1 MRIWVCGQRGLL
13 CIAATVVAAAGLAV
27 SSRASG
33 APPTWEELEARGA
46 RIAGIE
52 IRVLN
57 VFDTSKPDERYWLA
71 RAANFVH
78 IESRKSVVGRELLFK
93 AGDRVD
99 ARLIRETER
108 NLRDLEFVRDA
119 SIVPE
124 GEADGTVWARVEVR
138 DAWSLKGGLK
148 YGHVG
153 GQTTWRF
160 RVHEVNFLGLGKQI
174 ILGHQEDPERTTDE
188 IAYADPQLFGTH
200 WTLEANYQKLSDGKG
215 KLLRLERPFY
225 ALDVPWSVGAEGSSQ
240 ESVLTLYDR
249 GHAVFAVPERLDSA
263 SLFYSRAYAIRD
275 RTAFRIGA
283 EFRLGQARYGALGTL
298 RAGWLP
304 EPRLRDRRLR
314 GIALTWSVA
323 QDRFESYENL
333 AAVNRVEDYNLG
345 WFANVSLGC
354 FSTALGSSENAPFG
368 DFRLDKGWLV
378 SPQTLLL
385 LDARAQGRRPA
396 RGWEGVLSTGSL
408 TVYDQHLP
416 WQTLAANLTLD
427 AALRPDP
434 EQWLYIG
441 GPEGLRGYDSWM
453 AAGDRRWVFSVEDRV
468 VTPWRLWGLAQVGFV
483 AYADAGAIR
492 RFDTGSWSRTY
503 SDVGLGLRFGNLKSA
518 FGRVILLT
526 VAVPLVKEPGMDS
539 YQIVVGNVLRF

>member
-1 MRIWVCGQRGLL
+1 MRNRRGGQRGLRWITFAAG
-13 CIAATVVAAAGLAV
+13 IAAAFVV
-27 SSRASG
+27 SPRASG
-33 APPTWEELEARGA
+33 ASSTWEDLQARGA
-46 RIAGIE
+46 VIAGIE
-52 IRVLN
+52 VRVHD
-57 VFDTSKPDERYWLA
+57 VFDPSKPDERYWLA

-78 IESRKSVVGRELLFK
+78 IETRKAVVAREILFK
-93 AGDRVD
+93 VGEKVD
-99 ARLIRETER
+99 ARLIHETER

-119 SIVPE
+119 SVVPE

-174 ILGHQEDPERTTDE
+174 ILGHQEDPQRTTDE
-188 IAYADPQLFGTH
+188 IAYADPQLFGTR
-200 WTLEANYQKLSDGKG
+200 WTLQANYQKLSDGKG
-215 KLLRLERPFY
+215 RLLRLERPYY
-225 ALDVPWSVGAEGSSQ
+225 ALDAPWSAGAVASSQ

-249 GHAVFAVPERLDSA
+249 GHAVFGVPERLETV
-263 SLFYSRAYAIRD
+263 SLFYSRAYALRD
-275 RTAFRIGA
+275 RTAFRVGA
-283 EFRLGQARYGALGTL
+283 EFRAGQARYGALATL
-298 RAGWLP
+298 REGWLP
-304 EPRLRDRRLR
+304 EPELKDRRLR
-314 GIALTWSVA
+314 GLAVTWSVA
-323 QDRFESYENL
+323 QDRYQTYENL
-333 AAVNRVEDYNLG
+333 ASVNRVEDVNLG
-345 WFANVSLGC
+345 WFASASLGC

-385 LDARAQGRRPA
+385 LDVQAQGRRPA

-427 AALRPDP
+427 TALRPDP

-492 RFDTGSWSRTY
+492 RFDTGTWSKTY
-503 SDVGLGLRFGNLKSA
+503 ADVGLGLRFGNLKSA

-526 VAVPLVKEPGMDS
+526 VAVPLVREPGMDS